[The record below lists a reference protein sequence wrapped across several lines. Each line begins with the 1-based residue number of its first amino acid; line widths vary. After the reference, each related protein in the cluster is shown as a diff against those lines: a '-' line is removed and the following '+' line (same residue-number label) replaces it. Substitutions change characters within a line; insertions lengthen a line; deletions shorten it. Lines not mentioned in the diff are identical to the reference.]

1 MTTGDDDSGSVSF
14 TQIDLLNAEKF
25 AKYNYQIRLLELMY
39 KKRPHLVSYLQLND
53 RAATADDFYI
63 PSKLADKCR
72 VLDVRV
78 SEYLCAK
85 LSCNKM
91 MEREPCAPGLKAS
104 YYWLGDSDYDVQC
117 QPACFNVQ
125 TRKTYQTDGSRDVDM
140 PQLNYHKGSCRI
152 VPDSVTSYLEKP
164 FYRSAVQYERR
175 VNDMPTGFSRVH
187 NDRDYGCGFDYKNN
201 DAYCAYYDRTLNDD
215 GDCSYTWWE
224 KGLDA
229 VVGMSFINTVKSAIR
244 QIDGTEVYARLPDNL
259 PFDKM
264 PKELRPEHTLEGW
277 RADIREE
284 FRLPPIMEIIDVNA
298 NQRETLK
305 REILN
310 EQRFSASTTTKNRI
324 KRRAGL
330 IDRNNANNTNDN
342 DADPGNTDTKS
353 FLSEAKE
360 KMQQLMEAI
369 IKMLSSSEFWTSLG
383 VSWVF
388 DRSLNEVRRFSLK
401 VFENIQS
408 LLSRDLY
415 RVVERAFSK
424 TVLKGTLQST
434 ARSVIVNTALRTAG
448 KVAAMMAKMT
458 AAAASVVG
466 WLLIT
471 VNVLDIIFA
480 LWDPYGYNNMFPKE
494 LPNDFMLSGEAA
506 LRQQFG
512 MSVVEYKFE
521 NLVDAI
527 VTEDELLQLQ
537 LTSMLEKAIYLDNL
551 EVNSEGSVID
561 KRDIIIV
568 SKSDYNAL
576 YDNESTRALA
586 RRTRFDAQMYDEYN
600 KDFAT
605 RYRINVLLANAS
617 VTLASLCLITTCL
630 GLYVLAFFFVFL
642 LLLGLTCCRLSVLG
656 SSCIKIFEYMCP

>member
-1 MTTGDDDSGSVSF
+1 MSDGDGDAAAVSF
-14 TQIDLLNAEKF
+14 TQMDLLNAEKF

-53 RAATADDFYI
+53 RPATTDDFYI
-63 PSKLADKCR
+63 PNKLADKCR

-125 TRKTYQTDGSRDVDM
+125 TRKTYQTDGSRAVDM

-152 VPDSVTSYLEKP
+152 VPDNVTTYLEKP
-164 FYRSAVQYERR
+164 FYRSATQYERR

-224 KGLDA
+224 TGLDA
-229 VVGMSFINTVKSAIR
+229 VVGMSFINTVKSTIR

-259 PFDKM
+259 PFDEM
-264 PKELRPEHTLEGW
+264 PKQLRPEHTLEGW

-284 FRLPPIMEIIDVNA
+284 FRVPPILEIIDVNA
-298 NQRETLK
+298 KQRETLK

-310 EQRFSASTTTKNRI
+310 ERRVSTKNRI

-330 IDRNNANNTNDN
+330 IDRNNTDRGIG
-342 DADPGNTDTKS
+342 DGDPGFVNTKA
-353 FLSEAKE
+353 FLPEAKE
-360 KMQQLMEAI
+360 KMQQLMENV
-369 IKMLSSSEFWTSLG
+369 IKMLSSSEFWTNLG

-388 DRSLNEVRRFSLK
+388 DRSLDEVRRFSLK
-401 VFENIQS
+401 VLENIQS

-434 ARSVIVNTALRTAG
+434 ARNVIVNTALRTAG
-448 KVAAMMAKMT
+448 KVATMMAKMT
-458 AAAASVVG
+458 ATAASVVG

-471 VNVLDIIFA
+471 VNVLDIIFS
-480 LWDPYGYNNMFPKE
+480 LWDPYSYNNMFPKE

-551 EVNSEGSVID
+551 EVNSEGRVID

-576 YDNESTRALA
+576 YENESTRALA
-586 RRTRFDAQMYDEYN
+586 RRTRFDARMYDEYN
-600 KDFAT
+600 KDFT
-605 RYRINVLLANAS
+605 NRYRINELLANVS
-617 VTLASLCLITTCL
+617 ITLASLCLLTACL
-630 GLYVLAFFFVFL
+630 GLYVLTFFFVFL

-656 SSCIKIFEYMCP
+656 SSCIKIFEYTRA